1 MAQPFHRL
9 LYILDFMKDVKFLY
23 EYQLTVLNLADNP
36 HIVYCHLQY
45 YLEEETLEV
54 QVHILLTSK

>member
-9 LYILDFMKDVKFLY
+9 LCILDFIKFLY